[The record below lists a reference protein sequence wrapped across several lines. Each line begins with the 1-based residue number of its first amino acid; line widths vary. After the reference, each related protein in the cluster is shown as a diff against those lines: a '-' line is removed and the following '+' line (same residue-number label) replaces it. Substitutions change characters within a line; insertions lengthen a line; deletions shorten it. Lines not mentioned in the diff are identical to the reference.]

1 MTNEFKLV
9 PVEPTCSM
17 VLAGLKALGG
27 CVGSCGEASPPD
39 GGDINDAFS
48 AMLDAAPTPP
58 QNIYDEAKERELFE
72 VWYGDVRLLSM
83 DGKNRFMHDQDGTY
97 WFIGTRKA
105 WSGWL
110 ACAQSRAKA
119 GEVGHE

>member
-1 MTNEFKLV
+1 MTTEFKLV
-9 PVEPTCSM
+9 PVEPTLDM
-17 VLAGLKALGG
+17 GWAY
-27 CVGSCGEASPPD
+27 
-39 GGDINDAFS
+39 
-48 AMLDAAPTPP
+48 LDAARDAQPDKNFSFSIPGYRAMLAAAPTLP
-58 QNIYDEAKERELFE
+58 QPIYDEAKERELFE
-72 VWYGDVRLLSM
+72 AWYGDVRLLSM

-110 ACAQSRAKA
+110 ACAQSRAKS